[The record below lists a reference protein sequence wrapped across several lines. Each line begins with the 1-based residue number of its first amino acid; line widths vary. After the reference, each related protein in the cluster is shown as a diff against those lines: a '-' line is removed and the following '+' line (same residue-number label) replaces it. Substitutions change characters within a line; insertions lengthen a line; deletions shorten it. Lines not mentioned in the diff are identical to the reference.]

1 VAGGLAGD
9 AVKLARW
16 YGAVIWVAGLTIR
29 LWAPHKPL
37 LVTFP
42 AVVVLSVVA
51 TVLLFW
57 PWK

>member
-1 VAGGLAGD
+1 M
-9 AVKLARW
+9 KLARW